1 MKITILA
8 KAPGEEDEIIIK
20 CDNPDQSVFGLVNK
34 IQSQG
39 QNQNS
44 KMAFYKDG
52 QICLVEQKEIFYFES
67 VDDVVFA
74 YTKDEVFETKSKL
87 YQLEFELPVN
97 NFFRANKAVIVN
109 VDKIKKLS
117 PAFNGRFEATLKN
130 DFKVIISRNYVP
142 KLKEL
147 LDLK

>member
-20 CDNPDQSVFGLVNK
+20 CDNPDQSVFCLANK

-39 QNQNS
+39 QNLNS

-97 NFFRANKAVIVN
+97 IFFRANKAVIVN

-117 PAFNGRFEATLKN
+117 PAFSGRFEATLKN

>member
-1 MKITILA
+1 MKITILP
-8 KAPGEEDEIIIK
+8 KAPGEEDEITIK
-20 CDNPDQSVFGLVNK
+20 CDNPEQSVFGFVNK

-44 KMAFYKDG
+44 KMAFYKEG
-52 QICLVEQKEIFYFES
+52 QICLVEQEELFYFES

-87 YQLEFELPVN
+87 YQLEFELPRN
-97 NFFRANKAVIVN
+97 IFFRANKAVIVN

>member
-20 CDNPDQSVFGLVNK
+20 CDNPEQSVFGFVNK

-52 QICLVEQKEIFYFES
+52 QICLMEQKEIFYFES

-97 NFFRANKAVIVN
+97 IFFRANKAVIVN

-117 PAFNGRFEATLKN
+117 PAFSGRFEATLKN

>member
-20 CDNPDQSVFGLVNK
+20 CDNPEQSVFGLVNK
-34 IQSQG
+34 IQNQG

-97 NFFRANKAVIVN
+97 IFFRANKAVIVN

-117 PAFNGRFEATLKN
+117 PAFSGRFEATLKN

>member
-1 MKITILA
+1 MKITILP
-8 KAPGEEDEIIIK
+8 KATGEEDEIIIK
-20 CDNPDQSVFGLVNK
+20 CDNPDQSVFGFVNK

-44 KMAFYKDG
+44 KMAFNKDG
-52 QICLVEQKEIFYFES
+52 QICLVEQEELFYFES

-87 YQLEFELPVN
+87 YQLEFELPLN
-97 NFFRANKAVIVN
+97 KFFRANKAVIVN

-130 DFKVIISRNYVP
+130 DYKVIISRNYVP

>member
-97 NFFRANKAVIVN
+97 KFFRANKAVIVN

>member
-87 YQLEFELPVN
+87 YQLEFELTVN
-97 NFFRANKAVIVN
+97 IFFRANKAVIVN

-117 PAFNGRFEATLKN
+117 PAFSGRFEATLKN

>member
-20 CDNPDQSVFGLVNK
+20 CDNPDQSVFGLANK

-97 NFFRANKAVIVN
+97 IFFRANKAVIVN

-117 PAFNGRFEATLKN
+117 PAFRGRFEATLKN

>member
-1 MKITILA
+1 MKITILP

-20 CDNPDQSVFGLVNK
+20 CDTPDQSVFGFVNK

-44 KMAFYKDG
+44 KMAFNKDG
-52 QICLVEQKEIFYFES
+52 QICLVEQEELFYFES

-97 NFFRANKAVIVN
+97 IFFRANKAVIVN

>member
-20 CDNPDQSVFGLVNK
+20 CDNPEQSVFGLVNK

-97 NFFRANKAVIVN
+97 IFFRANKAVIVN

>member
-20 CDNPDQSVFGLVNK
+20 CDNPEKSVFGLVNK

-39 QNQNS
+39 QHQNS
-44 KMAFYKDG
+44 KDG

-97 NFFRANKAVIVN
+97 IFFRANKAVIVN

-117 PAFNGRFEATLKN
+117 PAFSGRFEATLKN

>member
-1 MKITILA
+1 MKITILP

-20 CDNPDQSVFGLVNK
+20 CDKPEQSVFGFVNK

-44 KMAFYKDG
+44 KMAFYKEG
-52 QICLVEQKEIFYFES
+52 QICLVEQEELFYFES

-97 NFFRANKAVIVN
+97 KFFRANKAVIVN